1 MNIINNNE
9 LNGKEVRRL
18 AFIEDQNK
26 LVTSVIMYFTDGSA
40 FVITGK
46 ELGFTPNEDVTHL
59 LNRRPTG
66 LLPSLDDEFPPPAE
80 PPKDSK
86 PPQA

>member
-1 MNIINNNE
+1 MNIINNND
-9 LNGKEVRRL
+9 LNGKVVKRL

-66 LLPSLDDEFPPPAE
+66 MLPPLEDVIPPAKPPSDPK
-80 PPKDSK
+80 PPK
-86 PPQA
+86 P

>member
-1 MNIINNNE
+1 VNIINNND
-9 LNGKEVRRL
+9 LNGKVVKRM
-18 AFIEDQNK
+18 AFVEDENK
-26 LVTSVIMYFTDGSA
+26 LVTSVIMYFMDGSA

-46 ELGFTPNEDVTHL
+46 ELGFTPNEDITHL

-66 LLPSLDDEFPPPAE
+66 MLPTLPDMPP

-86 PPQA
+86 PPQT